1 MLPEEPI
8 VQPIRV
14 AIVAIIMAGAV
25 GACSSANAAPSTAPA
40 ASIASP
46 AASSVSAMASPSIAA
61 PSPVA
66 DASPAAPPVATALAP
81 TISLYEWKV
90 IAPVTLKAGTTTFTI
105 SNFGT
110 IPHELLIFKS
120 PLAANKYPVD
130 AKGDI
135 KEEGAGVDLL
145 SDGDNIDP
153 SGSQVRSVDLTPGT
167 YLFVCNIPGHFK
179 SGMLSV
185 LTVTK

>member
-8 VQPIRV
+8 VQPIRF
-14 AIVAIIMAGAV
+14 AIVALITAGAIA
-25 GACSSANAAPSTAPA
+25 ACSSAGVAPSTPPAASSAPA
-40 ASIASP
+40 ASSSVTATASPVAATASP
-46 AASSVSAMASPSIAA
+46 AAAASPTAT
-61 PSPVA
+61 PTGVA
-66 DASPAAPPVATALAP
+66 VEP

-90 IAPVTLKAGTTTFTI
+90 IAPATLKAEKTTFTI

-110 IPHELLIFKS
+110 VPHELLIFKS
-120 PLAANKYPVD
+120 PLAPNKYPTD
-130 AKGDI
+130 TNGDI
-135 KEEGAGVDLL
+135 KEEGAAVDLL

-153 SGSQVRSVDLTPGT
+153 SGSQVRAVDLTPGT

-179 SGMLSV
+179 KGMFSV